1 MQSSWTPS
9 HPFTSLKTVLVLQK
23 LQMND
28 AALEPTY
35 QDCREHTH
43 AHNTHIHTHT
53 HTLTHPE
60 TSSRE
65 AVQLPF
71 GKSRQQGTRRA
82 CNLVITA
89 FKPQKS
95 RIHPPLTRPAP
106 PPGFTPAQSSAFISN
121 SHAPPFAC
129 SPEVA
134 FQKKQSFKHTHT
146 HTQNLTTVSQ
156 T

>member
-1 MQSSWTPS
+1 MGALPAISAGEGCQAGRANSPTPS
-9 HPFTSLKTVLVLQK
+9 SHL
-23 LQMND
+23 
-28 AALEPTY
+28 
-35 QDCREHTH
+35 H
-43 AHNTHIHTHT
+43 THIHTHT
-53 HTLTHPE
+53 HARTLTHPE

-134 FQKKQSFKHTHT
+134 FQKKQSFKNTHT

>member
-1 MQSSWTPS
+1 MELETLAQPPWV
-9 HPFTSLKTVLVLQK
+9 LCQQLVLGK
-23 LQMND
+23 GASL
-28 AALEPTY
+28 AELIPPPRLLIYT
-35 QDCREHTH
+35 HTH
-43 AHNTHIHTHT
+43 THTHT

-146 HTQNLTTVSQ
+146 QDLTTVSQ